1 MATSLASMVVNP
13 SLTPSSSVSSSRCP
27 HRYPLR
33 LPLRPPLLLLHLA
46 PDVEHVH
53 QLSHGNFVVTLSHVL
68 SSTLSSSLSLISKPF
83 LLSLSSPTSSS
94 GGPTTSL
101 PASHSPHTIELAP
114 VQSGFVQGDCVTV
127 GEVLAGDVAIGG
139 AKSGGRIDIYGLE
152 AVKVSVDDRIRDQ
165 PRLAFLVLA
174 RRSPGSQCSRCAK
187 SSLTTGGG
195 GVRNH

>member
-1 MATSLASMVVNP
+1 MVVNP
-13 SLTPSSSVSSSRCP
+13 SLPPSSSVSSGRCP

-46 PDVEHVH
+46 PDIEHVH

-68 SSTLSSSLSLISKPF
+68 SLPCRLLLVSFPHLSSFRSPLQ
-83 LLSLSSPTSSS
+83 LLHRVDP
-94 GGPTTSL
+94 P
-101 PASHSPHTIELAP
+101 PRCRPRHSPHAIELAP

-127 GEVLAGDVAIGG
+127 CEVLAGDVAIGG

-165 PRLAFLVLA
+165 PRLAFSVLA

-187 SSLTTGGG
+187 SSLTTRGG